1 MRLGVDVGGTFTDL
15 LLHDERTQRTYQAKT
30 PSTPQ
35 DQSIGVAAGVKL
47 ICDKAGVSPS
57 EISLILHG
65 TTVATNAVLEGK
77 GARVGLLV
85 TEGFEYTLHLAKAW
99 TPGPLF
105 GWIVMDKPD
114 PLASLADTRGIPERI
129 NARGEIVRPLDVA
142 KATALI
148 EDLCSSGIEALTI
161 SLMHAYANPEHER
174 RLRDIVA
181 ERFPDIPVSLS
192 SDILPEFREY
202 DRAIT
207 TVMNDYVRPIMKR
220 YLSRIED
227 RLKHEQVKARLHIVR
242 SDGGLMS
249 ATAASERPVH
259 TVLSGP
265 AGGVTSTV
273 MISRRTG
280 FRKLLAFDMGGTSTD
295 VSVILDGEPTISR
308 STEVGYFPA
317 KVPTL
322 DVRSVGAGGGSI
334 AEVSELTKSLRV
346 GPRSAGAKPGPVAYG
361 LGGAE
366 PTVSDANVVLGYLPP
381 ALLGGDMA
389 LDIAGAKAAIAKV
402 GQAMGLSA
410 EEAAKGI
417 IDIANEVMLGALR
430 VITVQR
436 GLDPRDFGIVAFG
449 GAGPL
454 HANALADLE
463 GCYPVLVPPSPG
475 VLSALG
481 FLEAE
486 FKNEFVQTFI
496 RSTVGLDVREVW
508 SRFATLGEKAK
519 AWLDEQEVAQGDR
532 SIGYSLDLRYEQQG
546 FEVTIEVPAA
556 LVTKSGPLDEILD
569 RFHATHQRLYGVRFH
584 VPVELVALRVIAIGA
599 TPNVEEALPEQGHPD
614 LTKALMEVRPCYFGG
629 SWVDTPNYDRTK
641 LAVGAKIAGPAIIR
655 QYDTTNRAA
664 AQEGGAHRRG
674 RRSWQ
679 SSDLARRKRE
689 LSTMPVK
696 VDPIT
701 LDIIENALKNARFE
715 MDGVVVRISLSPV
728 IREQHDEFPMIC
740 NERGQMVVGQFG
752 SYIPAIVEQFE
763 GDIRIH
769 GDIFVWNDPYACK
782 GSISHNNDCAVMIA
796 DLPRERAGRV
806 QLDLRTHGRCRRQGA
821 GLDAVRFLHDL
832 GKRACAFRRCAS
844 MEKVRS
850 TRASSTSCSTT
861 RARRT

>member
-15 LLHDERTQRTYQAKT
+15 LLHDEKTQRTYQAKT

-47 ICDKAGVSPS
+47 ICEKAGISPS
-57 EISLILHG
+57 DLSLILHG

-85 TEGFEYTLHLAKAW
+85 TEGFEYTLHLAKSW

-114 PLASLADTRGIPERI
+114 PLASLADTRGIPERM
-129 NARGEIVRPLDVA
+129 NARGEVVRPLDLV

-148 EDLCSSGIEALTI
+148 DEVCSSGIEALTI
-161 SLMHAYANPEHER
+161 SLMHSYANPDHER
-174 RLRDIVA
+174 KLRDIVTA
-181 ERFPDIPVSLS
+181 RHPNIPVSLS

-227 RLKHEQVKARLHIVR
+227 RLEEEGVTAKLHIVR

-249 ATAASERPVH
+249 AAAASERPVH

-273 MISRRTG
+273 MIARRTG
-280 FRKLLAFDMGGTSTD
+280 LNKLLAFDMGGTSTD
-295 VSVILDGEPTISR
+295 VSVIINGEPTISR

-346 GPRSAGAKPGPVAYG
+346 GPRSAGAMPGPASYG
-361 LGGAE
+361 RGGTE
-366 PTVSDANVVLGYLPP
+366 PAVSDANVVLGYLPP
-381 ALLGGDMA
+381 VLLGGDMS
-389 LDIAGAKAAIAKV
+389 LDVDAARAAVAKV
-402 GQAMGLSA
+402 GKALGLSA
-410 EEAAKGI
+410 EAAAKGI

-454 HANALADLE
+454 HANALAELL
-463 GCYPVLVPPSPG
+463 GCYPVVVPPSPG

-486 FKNEFVQTFI
+486 FKNEFVQTYI
-496 RSTVGLDVREVW
+496 RSSVGLDAKDVW
-508 SRFATLGEKAK
+508 SRFAILRDKAK
-519 AWLDEQEVAQGDR
+519 AWLDEQEVKPADR
-532 SIGYSLDLRYEQQG
+532 GMTYSLDLRYEQQG
-546 FEVTIEVPAA
+546 FEVAIAVPAE
-556 LVTKSGPLDEILD
+556 LVAKAGAITPILEN
-569 RFHATHQRLYGVRFH
+569 FHTEHQRLYGVRFH
-584 VPVELVALRVIAIGA
+584 VPVELVALRVVATGA
-599 TPNVEEALPEQGHPD
+599 TPNVEEAVPNVRNSNLAA
-614 LTKALMEVRPCYFGG
+614 ALMETRPSYFDGA
-629 SWVDTPNYDRTK
+629 WVETPNYDRAK
-641 LAVGAKIAGPAIIR
+641 LAVGMRVSGPAIIR
-655 QYDTTNRAA
+655 QYDTTTVLLPKHYA
-664 AQEGGAHRRG
+664 EVDAHGNLLIWPVSRG
-674 RRSWQ
+674 
-679 SSDLARRKRE
+679 
-689 LSTMPVK
+689 
-696 VDPIT
+696 
-701 LDIIENALKNARFE
+701 N
-715 MDGVVVRISLSPV
+715 
-728 IREQHDEFPMIC
+728 
-740 NERGQMVVGQFG
+740 
-752 SYIPAIVEQFE
+752 
-763 GDIRIH
+763 
-769 GDIFVWNDPYACK
+769 
-782 GSISHNNDCAVMIA
+782 
-796 DLPRERAGRV
+796 
-806 QLDLRTHGRCRRQGA
+806 
-821 GLDAVRFLHDL
+821 
-832 GKRACAFRRCAS
+832 
-844 MEKVRS
+844 
-850 TRASSTSCSTT
+850 
-861 RARRT
+861 